1 LNYGKFCEDILHLNE
16 SIRLVLLFT
25 KEGDIVGVE
34 SNASSDKLP
43 LPPQQM
49 PELIM
54 KALIGLNVLE
64 TLDKTLGKV
73 KYLFTEFEKVKGVAV
88 VLGSYIQDPT
98 LRDCVLLVLF
108 GTESDH
114 CKIIEEQLFPF
125 LKNVR

>member
-1 LNYGKFCEDILHLNE
+1 M
-16 SIRLVLLFT
+16 LLFT

>member
-1 LNYGKFCEDILHLNE
+1 MNYGKFCEDILHLNE

-88 VLGSYIQDPT
+88 VLGSYIQDPS

>member
-1 LNYGKFCEDILHLNE
+1 MNYGKFCEDILHLNE